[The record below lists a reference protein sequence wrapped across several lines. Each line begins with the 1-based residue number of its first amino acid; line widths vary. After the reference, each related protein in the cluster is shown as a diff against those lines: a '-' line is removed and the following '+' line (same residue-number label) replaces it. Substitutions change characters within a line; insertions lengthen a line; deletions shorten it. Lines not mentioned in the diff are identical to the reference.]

1 MLNVVALMGRLVADP
16 QLRQTTTGKNVAS
29 FRVAVDRGRKDAN
42 GQNQADFFDIVAWD
56 KSAEF
61 ICRYFQ
67 KGSMIAVEG
76 RLQSRNYQDKNGSNR
91 TAIEVVTSNVSFAGN
106 KEPKVRTWL
115 IGPFLRLWRQTMI
128 TSRLKMTVISL
139 LIFERKAGDEIEF
152 CTWDAV
158 DGRYGTSTGVLKN
171 GKRRVHQ
178 AVPPHDEMGV
188 VHRHSNKMCVP
199 ASAISGLL

>member
-29 FRVAVDRGRKDAN
+29 FRIAVDRGRKDAN

-76 RLQSRNYQDKNGSNR
+76 RLQSRNYQDKSGNNR
-91 TAIEVVTSNVSFAGN
+91 NAVEVVVNNVSFAGN
-106 KEPKVRTWL
+106 KEHAQSQNVANRAVSAPVVANNEYTPIEDDDDL
-115 IGPFLRLWRQTMI
+115 PF
-128 TSRLKMTVISL
+128 
-139 LIFERKAGDEIEF
+139 
-152 CTWDAV
+152 
-158 DGRYGTSTGVLKN
+158 
-171 GKRRVHQ
+171 
-178 AVPPHDEMGV
+178 
-188 VHRHSNKMCVP
+188 
-199 ASAISGLL
+199 

>member
-29 FRVAVDRGRKDAN
+29 FRVAVDRGRKNAN

-91 TAIEVVTSNVSFAGN
+91 TAVEIVAQNVNFAGS
-106 KEPKVRTWL
+106 KESTSHAPQNAAQRPAASSQRTQGEPDADYAL
-115 IGPFLRLWRQTMI
+115 IEDEGDLPF
-128 TSRLKMTVISL
+128 
-139 LIFERKAGDEIEF
+139 
-152 CTWDAV
+152 
-158 DGRYGTSTGVLKN
+158 
-171 GKRRVHQ
+171 
-178 AVPPHDEMGV
+178 
-188 VHRHSNKMCVP
+188 
-199 ASAISGLL
+199 

>member
-29 FRVAVDRGRKDAN
+29 FRVAVDRRRKDAN

-91 TAIEVVTSNVSFAGN
+91 TAIEVVASNVSFAGN
-106 KEPKVRTWL
+106 KEPAQGQNMANSAVSAPVTASNEYTPIEDDGDL
-115 IGPFLRLWRQTMI
+115 PFD
-128 TSRLKMTVISL
+128 
-139 LIFERKAGDEIEF
+139 F
-152 CTWDAV
+152 
-158 DGRYGTSTGVLKN
+158 
-171 GKRRVHQ
+171 
-178 AVPPHDEMGV
+178 
-188 VHRHSNKMCVP
+188 
-199 ASAISGLL
+199 

>member
-67 KGSMIAVEG
+67 KGSMISVEG

-91 TAIEVVTSNVSFAGN
+91 TAIEVVASNVSFAGN
-106 KEPKVRTWL
+106 KEPTQGQNVANSAVSAPVAASNEYTPIEDDGDL
-115 IGPFLRLWRQTMI
+115 PF
-128 TSRLKMTVISL
+128 
-139 LIFERKAGDEIEF
+139 
-152 CTWDAV
+152 
-158 DGRYGTSTGVLKN
+158 
-171 GKRRVHQ
+171 
-178 AVPPHDEMGV
+178 
-188 VHRHSNKMCVP
+188 
-199 ASAISGLL
+199 

>member
-61 ICRYFQ
+61 VCRYFQ

-91 TAIEVVTSNVSFAGN
+91 TAIEVVASNVSFAGN
-106 KEPKVRTWL
+106 KELAQGQNVANSAVSAPVAASNEYMPIEDDGDL
-115 IGPFLRLWRQTMI
+115 PF
-128 TSRLKMTVISL
+128 
-139 LIFERKAGDEIEF
+139 
-152 CTWDAV
+152 
-158 DGRYGTSTGVLKN
+158 
-171 GKRRVHQ
+171 
-178 AVPPHDEMGV
+178 
-188 VHRHSNKMCVP
+188 
-199 ASAISGLL
+199 